1 MNKYRTS
8 DGKLFIDLK
17 KGYTIWRRYF
27 NKIPYKKYPISEEIS
42 DEDYN
47 TSIRSLINIVE
58 RSGIISLVDFTKFAD
73 NEYTENY
80 YCEGYPYSLA
90 LAKDYE
96 SYYIILELGINKDG
110 VSTMV
115 YKDKSE
121 ILDFINQHFNYE
133 MPDT

>member
-8 DGKLFIDLK
+8 DGKVLVDLK

-27 NKIPYKKYPISEEIS
+27 NKIPYKKYPITEGIS
-42 DEDYN
+42 YEDYN

-58 RSGIISLVDFTKFAD
+58 NSGRISLVDFTKFAD
-73 NEYTENY
+73 NEYSENY
-80 YCEGYPYSLA
+80 YCESYPYSLA
-90 LAKDYE
+90 LARDCE
-96 SYYIILELGINKDG
+96 SYYMILNLGKNINV

-115 YKDKSE
+115 YKNKSE
-121 ILDFINQHFNYE
+121 ILEFINQHFNYE

>member
-8 DGKLFIDLK
+8 DGKLLVDLK
-17 KGYTIWRRYF
+17 KGYTVWRRYF
-27 NKIPYKKYPISEEIS
+27 NKIPYKKYPISEVIS

-73 NEYTENY
+73 NEYAENY
-80 YCEGYPYSLA
+80 YYECYPYSLA

-96 SYYIILELGINKDG
+96 SYYMILELGINKDG

-121 ILDFINQHFNYE
+121 ILDFINKHFNYE

>member
-1 MNKYRTS
+1 MNKYRTHE
-8 DGKLFIDLK
+8 GKILITLH
-17 KGYTIWRRYF
+17 KGYIVWRRYL
-27 NKIPYKKYPISEEIS
+27 NKIPYKKYPISEVIS

-73 NEYTENY
+73 NEYAENY
-80 YCEGYPYSLA
+80 YCEDYHYSLA
-90 LAKDYE
+90 LARDYE
-96 SYYIILELGINKDG
+96 SYYMILELGINKDG

-115 YKDKSE
+115 YKNKSE

>member
-17 KGYTIWRRYF
+17 KGYTVWRRYF
-27 NKIPYKKYPISEEIS
+27 NKIPYKKYPISEVIS

-73 NEYTENY
+73 NEYSENY
-80 YCEGYPYSLA
+80 YCENYPYSLA
-90 LAKDYE
+90 LARDSE
-96 SYYIILELGINKDG
+96 SYYMIMRLGKSING

>member
-8 DGKLFIDLK
+8 DGKLLVDLK
-17 KGYTIWRRYF
+17 KGYTVWRRYF
-27 NKIPYKKYPISEEIS
+27 NKIPYKKYPISEVIS

-58 RSGIISLVDFTKFAD
+58 SSGRISLVDFTKFAD
-73 NEYTENY
+73 NEYAENY
-80 YCEGYPYSLA
+80 YCEEYPYSLA
-90 LAKDYE
+90 LARDSE
-96 SYYIILELGINKDG
+96 SYYMIMRLGKSING

-115 YKDKSE
+115 YKNKLE
-121 ILDFINQHFNYE
+121 ILSFINQHFNYE

>member
-27 NKIPYKKYPISEEIS
+27 NKIPYKKYPISEVIS

-58 RSGIISLVDFTKFAD
+58 RSGIISLVDFTKFSD
-73 NEYTENY
+73 NEHAENY
-80 YCEGYPYSLA
+80 YCEDYPYSLA
-90 LAKDYE
+90 LAKYYE
-96 SYYIILELGINKDG
+96 SYYMILELGINKDG

-115 YKDKSE
+115 YKNKSE
-121 ILDFINQHFNYE
+121 ILNFITQHFNYE